1 MTTFE
6 RIQGLAKKRDKNLK
20 ELSLE
25 LGYSKNYLY
34 TLKTKEPSADKL
46 KNIADYFHVSTDYLL
61 GRTDNPSS
69 SSSDEYD
76 EYDDLVMMFRKNEM
90 EIPEDK
96 RDEYRHEVEKL
107 MEFVKFTMKNLDEEN
122 KNK

>member
-6 RIQGLAKKRDKNLK
+6 RIKELAKKKGKSLNRIEEDLGWSRNTLYSLK
-20 ELSLE
+20 VN
-25 LGYSKNYLY
+25 K
-34 TLKTKEPSADKL
+34 PSAARL
-46 KNIADYFHVSTDYLL
+46 EALADYFEVSVDYLL
-61 GRTDNPSS
+61 DRTDNPSS
-69 SSSDEYD
+69 SSSD